1 MNMQDKELKKKN
13 EKYSNPFG
21 LFCLITFLIFA
32 IIIAIGAIYTQLNK

>member
-1 MNMQDKELKKKN
+1 MNMQNKELKKNDKN
-13 EKYSNPFG
+13 YSKPCG

>member
-1 MNMQDKELKKKN
+1 MNMQNKELKKNDK
-13 EKYSNPFG
+13 KYSNPFG